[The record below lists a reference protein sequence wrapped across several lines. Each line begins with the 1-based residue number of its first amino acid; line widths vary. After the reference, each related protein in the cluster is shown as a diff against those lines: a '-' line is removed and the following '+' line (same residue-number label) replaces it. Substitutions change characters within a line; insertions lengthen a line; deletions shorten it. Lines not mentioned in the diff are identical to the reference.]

1 MSGLTACTVY
11 EYALSASLLGDARV
25 HQSMAAMEPHAPM
38 LEHTH
43 APTDIRACEHSHA
56 HGSAR
61 TPVRLAHAIAAE
73 EGRNALPQVLCRV
86 GGRRVLGVVQLCSAA
101 ASRNGHVRAL
111 NRVGCHSNRRARMP
125 PR

>member
-56 HGSAR
+56 HRSAR
-61 TPVRLAHAIAAE
+61 LSGTLRPRRDE
-73 EGRNALPQVLCRV
+73 TLCRRYSV
-86 GGRRVLGVVQLCSAA
+86 GSEAGGYSEWFSFAQPPQAA
-101 ASRNGHVRAL
+101 TDT
-111 NRVGCHSNRRARMP
+111 CAR
-125 PR
+125 